1 MVMSSFAK
9 LTMFGPRGLAPPG
22 PAAARPGH
30 AAALGWLLAASLFLP
45 VLARAAEDSPDDYR
59 LAVGFYNKEQWKLA
73 SESFQ
78 TFLKKNPRHQKAE
91 SARFF
96 LALSLIQLDE
106 FREAREILKAFVQ
119 DFPKGR
125 EVAAAGYWI
134 GHCSFHLEDYP
145 ATARELTDFVRNFPE
160 NRLREWAL
168 PYLGD
173 AELRL
178 KKPDAAIGHFQDALQ
193 AFPEGA
199 LADDARF
206 GLARGYEALGQT
218 EDAIKAYLD
227 LAGRHK
233 SPRAAEAQLN
243 LGALYFDAGRFADA
257 ASAYEV
263 LEKQFPGTPQAP
275 IAELNRGFALYQL
288 GQLPQ
293 AIAQF
298 DKAGQTEKYAG
309 DAALWKGLCLKA
321 QSELPRAIAV
331 LEGAYEKYRD
341 RPIAE
346 RILFQWADCEQRRGG
361 FDKARELFL
370 DVVHR
375 WPKGTLAD
383 ESLHAATQAAL
394 NAGNLAEAEKLLAR
408 FDLEFPDNRLRL
420 RQEILRGRAL
430 AARNELAQASQ
441 HFQTVIDT
449 SEIESTRQQA
459 RYYLADVLQKQREHA
474 QVLRATEP
482 LAALWDNGTGPSDL
496 AGVFALRGVSQLEL
510 ARAAAAKEKPG
521 EPSPERTA
529 HCQAAIAEAARYR
542 KVSADG
548 PLAPLAR
555 SVGISALALGGDK
568 PAAIDSLSAWKKAGA
583 SGPEF
588 DQTLYDLGTIAYS
601 REDWEWADQL
611 FRDLAERPKE
621 TRLHSRALAD
631 LGWTE
636 FKRKQ
641 FVESAGTFTRLLA
654 DHPQDPLAPEAAF
667 MRGSALQEAGQISEA
682 QAAFAEAF
690 QRDSAVDHVF
700 LAGLQSARL
709 LVRQKKFAEADS
721 VYDALMKRFGRRAD
735 ADQVLDEWASA
746 HYTAENFPRA
756 DELFRRLVHDFP
768 ASPRAASA
776 RLSLAESDL
785 VAGRLDQ
792 AREQLRP
799 LTQEGAADATIQQ
812 RAFFQLMQIEL
823 ESKRWDELRH
833 VCDESLRRFP
843 DGVYHLDAR
852 WRRAE
857 ADFRA
862 GDYKAALER
871 LVDLRKIRGDTAI
884 KAPAWLPQVSI
895 MLAETQYR
903 LKDHAAAEATIAEL
917 RASEPMSPVLY
928 QADEILGRCYKARA
942 EWAKAREVFTRVVED
957 PAGKLTETAAKSQFH
972 IGETYLFE
980 KDFEA
985 ALKEYLKVDILYKF
999 PEWQAAAL
1007 FQAGVCQE
1015 ALGQWKPAAR
1025 TYEDLLKR
1033 YPENTD
1039 IAPQARERLEQVRKK
1054 LAVR

>member
-1 MVMSSFAK
+1 MSSFAK
-9 LTMFGPRGLAPPG
+9 LTMFGPRGLGSPRPP
-22 PAAARPGH
+22 AARPGH
-30 AAALGWLLAASLFLP
+30 SSALTWLLAAALLLP
-45 VLARAAEDSPDDYR
+45 AFARGADDSPDDYR

-78 TFLKKNPRHQKAE
+78 TFLKKNPGHQKAE

-106 FREAREILKAFVQ
+106 FREAREILKAFVK

-125 EVAAAGYWI
+125 EIAAAGYWI

-145 ATARELTDFVRNFPE
+145 NTAQELADFVRDFPD

-178 KKPDAAIGHFQDALQ
+178 KKPEAAIGHFQDALK
-193 AFPEGA
+193 AFPDGA

-206 GLARGYEALGQT
+206 GLARGYEALGQS
-218 EDAIKAYLD
+218 EKAIQAYQD
-227 LAGRHK
+227 LASRRK
-233 SPRAAEAQLN
+233 SPRAAESQLN

-257 ASAYEV
+257 ANAYEV
-263 LEKQFPGTPQAP
+263 LEKEFPGTPQAP
-275 IAELNRGFALYQL
+275 IAELNRGFSLYQL
-288 GQLPQ
+288 GKLPE

-298 DKAGQTEKYAG
+298 EKAGQTEKYAG

-321 QSELPRAIAV
+321 QSDLPQAIAV
-331 LEGAYEKYRD
+331 LETAYEKHRD

-375 WPKGTLAD
+375 WPKGALAD

-408 FDLEFPDNRLRL
+408 FDQEFPNNRLRL

-430 AARNELAQASQ
+430 AARNDLADASR

-459 RYYLADVLQKQREHA
+459 RYYLADVLQKQRDHA
-474 QVLRATEP
+474 QVLRVTEP
-482 LAALWDNGTGPSDL
+482 LAALWDNGTGPSEL
-496 AGVFALRGVSQLEL
+496 AGVFAVRGVSHLEL
-510 ARAAAAKEKPG
+510 ARSAATREKPG
-521 EPSPERTA
+521 EPSTERTG

-548 PLAPLAR
+548 PLAALAR
-555 SVGISALALGGDK
+555 SVEISARALEGDK
-568 PAAIDSLSAWKKAGA
+568 PAAIDSLSAWRKAGA

-601 REDWEWADQL
+601 REDWEWADSL
-611 FRDLAERPKE
+611 FRELADRPKE
-621 TRLHSRALAD
+621 TLLHGRALAD

-641 FVESAGTFTRLLA
+641 FVEAAGTFTRLLA

-667 MRGSALQEAGQISEA
+667 MRGSALQEAGRIADA

-690 QRDSAVDHVF
+690 QRDSTADHVF

-709 LVRQKKFAEADS
+709 LVRQKKFAECDS
-721 VYDALMKRFGRRAD
+721 TYDALMKRFGSRAD

-746 HYTAENFPRA
+746 HYSAENFARA

-785 VAGRLDQ
+785 VAGRLAE
-792 AREQLRP
+792 AREQLQP
-799 LTQEGAADATIQQ
+799 LTNDEAAGSTIQQ

-823 ESKRWDELRH
+823 ESKRWDELRR
-833 VCDESLRRFP
+833 VCDESLQRFP
-843 DGVYHLDAR
+843 DGTYRLDAR

-871 LVDLRKIRGDTAI
+871 LVELKKIRDDSTI
-884 KAPAWLPQVSI
+884 KAPAWLPQVWI

-903 LKDHAAAEATIAEL
+903 LKEHDAAEATIAEL
-917 RASEPMSPVLY
+917 RANDPMSPLLY

-942 EWAKAREVFTRVVED
+942 EWSKAREVFARVVED
-957 PAGKLTETAAKSQFH
+957 PNGKLTETAAKSQFH

-985 ALKEYLKVDILYKF
+985 ALREYLKVDILYKF

-1015 ALGQWKPAAR
+1015 ALGQWKQAAR

-1033 YPENTD
+1033 YPENND
-1039 IAPQARERLEQVRKK
+1039 VAPQARERLEQVRKK